1 MLQCLSHLRRYLTDI
16 RELLVKNHLRS
27 IWASILYQFS
37 SSSLFYM
44 VGLGLLFLAGLSGNT
59 TAASAQAGSVTDI
72 NVSTT
77 VKTPNAK
84 RLGINLSGQS
94 FYDSGQMLRNVI
106 FRNPGF
112 EGEIWRS
119 VLKCKTVVGDGC
131 YADDPWSSWPAN
143 FLQGATV
150 RFITGASKGLTGT
163 ISSLDIANAN
173 SNISTLLHM
182 SGLAHAPTAGDYY
195 VVQATIRGNP
205 QAGWWPS
212 TSGGATLTADT
223 SDLSPNS
230 PGKQALQMNAT
241 SSGQSASVASFFDT
255 MNGRSFLQMNGTY
268 TLTFRAKGLGG
279 SNSLSVNVSRQS
291 GPKHGTATYL
301 NQNVSLT
308 NQWHDY
314 TFSFQASED
323 GSYVG
328 VAGVTFAI
336 SGGSALLDDA
346 ALTEEAASDN
356 PTPFRNAV
364 VDRLRE
370 LHPGVLR
377 YMDNGTDFGSTIDN
391 MIAVPFARQRA
402 GYSQNSAEQD
412 DIPIGLEEFLEL
424 CHAIDAEPWFT
435 VPNAVSNTEMQN
447 LIQFLNG
454 DASTKYGAMRASLG
468 QSAPW
473 TSVFPVI
480 HLELGNENWNTGSF
494 PGETINDP
502 VGNGQRAQDVFTAAR
517 QAPEYDPSKFDL
529 IMNGWAVVPWYNQQ
543 ELLQTSAADTIDV
556 APYTF
561 NALNDYG
568 SNEAIYGSMFA
579 EPEAVDSLSNGYM
592 YQQMQTAAA
601 ASHPVKLAVY
611 EVNLST
617 VAGTASQS
625 MVNRVVPSV
634 GAGLSIA
641 EHMLLMM
648 RDDGVTLQG
657 MFALP
662 EYANGFNN
670 TNGGSESTPLWGSV
684 IDMGGATNQCRP
696 QFLAEA
702 LANTAITGN
711 LLETIQTGAN
721 PTWNQPTNNNTK
733 IATPNAHY
741 LQSFAFSDGS
751 NNGVI
756 VFNLHRTSA
765 LPVTFSGAKAP
776 KGTVKIGQLTS
787 RNITDNNEQNNVVSA
802 TNTSVTNFDPTK
814 STSLPPFS
822 MTVFTWGGD
831 SSTPAAA
838 QATKSQLTAS
848 PLQITAGQTATLAA
862 SVTASSGTPDGSVNV
877 LDGSTSLGVAALSKG
892 MATVTTTALSAGVH
906 TLTVNYQGSS
916 SYLASTSPAVTV
928 SVSAAALATTT
939 TLTPSATKLNSNQP
953 LTLNAAVSAPDGASV
968 PTGNVI
974 FYLGNQSVGTASLA
988 AGKASV
994 SITGPSNVGPYRISA
1009 KYQGNATDSGSS
1021 SGDVAISVAA
1031 SQSQTASST
1040 TVSVTPTSAVQGQNA
1055 VLSARVSPSSGTT
1068 TPIGSVQFFLGAN
1081 SIGSAALSGGV
1092 ATVSVPAPAAGIYQ
1106 LSAKYAGSSA
1116 ANASTSSNVQ
1126 WVVSAATASAV
1137 ATTTQLQLSATNV
1150 TVGDTVNIGVAITSA
1165 NGKTAPKGTVSITGS
1180 PATLTPVAAVNG
1192 RAALQFGARKVG
1204 VFTLIADFTGDGKT
1218 SGSSVSKAVALTVNP
1233 VMIAAPGQ
1241 PTPTPTP
1248 TPVPTP
1254 TPTPTPAPTPAGNG
1268 SVSLQLSTSSVALQP
1283 GETSPVNVQL
1293 TPKNGFSQTVDL
1305 NCNGLPANVACSFE
1319 PASLPVAN
1327 NPASTTMNVSS
1338 SNATSAAASR
1348 AGLSGIAYGAML
1360 PWNLI
1365 AMLATAL
1372 ARKRKKLGVLRT
1384 LVLLVLTGAGAMAM
1398 SGCGVSYNTVAQTYH
1413 VTLTATAN
1421 GATVNTTA
1429 FDVVLKEKTTPW

>member
-1 MLQCLSHLRRYLTDI
+1 
-16 RELLVKNHLRS
+16 VKHYLRS
-27 IWASILYQFS
+27 IQASVLYQFS

-44 VGLGLLFLAGLSGNT
+44 AGLGLLFFAGLSGNT
-59 TAASAQAGSVTDI
+59 TIASAQAGGVTNI
-72 NVSTT
+72 QIGTT

-84 RLGINLSGQS
+84 RLGMNLSGQS

-119 VLKCKTVVGDGC
+119 VLKCKTVVGNGC
-131 YADDPWSSWPAN
+131 YADDPWSSWPKN

-150 RFITGASKGLTGT
+150 QFISGPSKGLTGT
-163 ISSLDIANAN
+163 ITGLDIANAN

-182 SGLAHAPTAGDYY
+182 SGLAHAPTAGDFYI
-195 VVQATIRGNP
+195 VQATIPGNP

-223 SDLSPNS
+223 TDLSPKS
-230 PGKQALQMNAT
+230 PGKQALKMNAAG
-241 SSGQSASVASFFDT
+241 SGQGASVASYFDT
-255 MNGRSFLQMNGTY
+255 MNGRSFLQLNGTY

-279 SNSLSVNVSRQS
+279 SNSLSVNVSRQ
-291 GPKHGTATYL
+291 GTPKHGTVTYL
-301 NQNVSLT
+301 NQNVPLT
-308 NQWHDY
+308 NQWQDY
-314 TFSFQASED
+314 TFSFHADED
-323 GSYVG
+323 GSYIG
-328 VAGVTFAI
+328 VAGATFGI

-364 VDRLRE
+364 VNRLRE

-391 MIAVPFARQRA
+391 LIAVPGARQRA

-412 DIPIGLEEFLEL
+412 DVPIGLVEFLQL
-424 CHAIDAEPWFT
+424 CQAIDAEPWFT
-435 VPNAVSNTEMQN
+435 VPNAVSPTEMQH

-454 DASTKYGAMRASLG
+454 DASTKYGALRASLG

-473 TSVFPVI
+473 TSVFPAI

-502 VGNGQRAQDVFTAAR
+502 VVTGQRAQDVFTAAR
-517 QAPEYDPSKFDL
+517 QSAEYDSSKFDL
-529 IMNGWAVVPWYNQQ
+529 IMDGWAVVPWYNQQ

-561 NALNDYG
+561 NAFNSYG

-579 EPEAVDSLSNGYM
+579 EPEAIDSLSSGYM

-617 VAGTASQS
+617 VSGTASQS
-625 MVNRVVPSV
+625 LVNQVVPSV
-634 GAGLSIA
+634 GAGLSTV

-648 RDDGVTLQG
+648 RDDGVTLQS

-670 TNGGSESTPLWGSV
+670 TNGGSESTPLWGTV
-684 IDMGGATNQCRP
+684 IDMGGATNLCRP

-721 PTWNQPTNNNTK
+721 PTWNQPTNSNTK

-765 LPVTFSGAKAP
+765 LPVTFSGDHAP

-787 RNITDNNEQNNVVSA
+787 KNVTDNNEQSNVVST
-802 TNTSVTNFDPTK
+802 TNTTVSNFDPTK

-822 MTVFTWGGD
+822 MTVITWGGD
-831 SSTPAAA
+831 SSTPAAST

-848 PLQITAGQTATLAA
+848 PMQVTAGHTVTLSA
-862 SVTASSGTPDGSVNV
+862 SVTAGSGTPDGSVNV
-877 LDGSTSLGVAALSKG
+877 LDGSTSLGIATLSKG
-892 MATVTTTALSAGVH
+892 TATFTTTALSAGVH
-906 TLTVNYQGSS
+906 TLIVNYQGSS
-916 SYLASTSPAVTV
+916 GYDASSSTAVQVTVSGGSKNTTSTALSTNNSGVNPGSPLSFAVAVVGKSGSQTPTGSVSVLLNGQNFASAKLSGGKATVSAKAPAAGSYTATARYSGDGSDAASTS
-928 SVSAAALATTT
+928 
-939 TLTPSATKLNSNQP
+939 NN
-953 LTLNAAVSAPDGASV
+953 
-968 PTGNVI
+968 
-974 FYLGNQSVGTASLA
+974 
-988 AGKASV
+988 
-994 SITGPSNVGPYRISA
+994 
-1009 KYQGNATDSGSS
+1009 
-1021 SGDVAISVAA
+1021 VAIAVVSTQPKTVA
-1031 SQSQTASST
+1031 TST
-1040 TVSVTPTSAVQGQNA
+1040 TVSVNPTAAVQGQNA
-1055 VLSARVSPSSGTT
+1055 VLSAKVSPSSGTT
-1068 TPIGSVQFFLGAN
+1068 MPTGSVQFFLGST
-1081 SIGSAALSGGV
+1081 SIGSAALNGGI
-1092 ATVSVPAPAAGIYQ
+1092 AAVPVTAPSAGTYE
-1106 LSAKYAGSSA
+1106 LSAKYTGNSG
-1116 ANASTSSNVQ
+1116 ANASSSGNVP
-1126 WVVSAATASAV
+1126 WVVGAPAPAVV
-1137 ATTTQLQLSATNV
+1137 ATITQLQLSTTNV
-1150 TVGDTVNIGVAITSA
+1150 TVGGTVNITVAVTSA
-1165 NGKTAPKGTVSITGS
+1165 NGKTTPKGTVSISGS
-1180 PATLTPVAAVNG
+1180 PTTLTPIAATNG
-1192 RAALQFGARKVG
+1192 KAALQLDPKQAG
-1204 VFTLIADFTGDGKT
+1204 VFTLVADFTGDGKT
-1218 SGSSVSKAVALTVNP
+1218 SGSSVSKAVVLTVNP
-1233 VMIAAPGQ
+1233 APTGVPIPPTPAPPPPPTPA

-1248 TPVPTP
+1248 TPT
-1254 TPTPTPAPTPAGNG
+1254 GSG
-1268 SVSLQLSTSSVALQP
+1268 SVSLQLSTSSVELQQ
-1283 GETSPVNVQL
+1283 GQTSPVTVQV
-1293 TPKNGFSQTVDL
+1293 TPKDGFSQTVNL
-1305 NCNGLPANVACSFE
+1305 ACQGLPANVDCSFR

-1327 NPASTTMNVSS
+1327 SPASTTMNVSS
-1338 SNATSAAASR
+1338 SNATNTAASR
-1348 AGLSGIAYGAML
+1348 VGLSGIAYGAML

-1365 AMLATAL
+1365 GMLATAA
-1372 ARKRKKLGVLRT
+1372 ARKRRKLGMLRT
-1384 LVLLVLTGAGAMAM
+1384 MMLLVLTGAGAMAI
-1398 SGCGVSYNTVAQTYH
+1398 SGCGVAYNTVAQTYQ

-1421 GATVNTTA
+1421 GATVNTAT
-1429 FDVVLKEKTTPW
+1429 FNVVLNQKTTPW

>member
-1 MLQCLSHLRRYLTDI
+1 MKI
-16 RELLVKNHLRS
+16 HLRS
-27 IWASILYQFS
+27 FQAAFLFQFS

-59 TAASAQAGSVTDI
+59 TAASAQANGVTDI
-72 NVSTT
+72 NVGTT

-94 FYDSGQMLRNVI
+94 FYDSGQMLRNVT

-119 VLKCKTVVGDGC
+119 VLKCKTVVGNGC

-143 FLQGATV
+143 FLQGGTV
-150 RFITGASKGLTGT
+150 QFITGASKGLTGT
-163 ISSLDIANAN
+163 ISGVDAANTS
-173 SNISTLLHM
+173 SNVSTLLHM

-195 VVQATIRGNP
+195 VVQATIPGNP

-212 TSGGATLTADT
+212 TSGGATLTANRT
-223 SDLSPNS
+223 DLSPHS

-241 SSGQSASVASFFDT
+241 ASGQSASVASYFDT
-255 MNGRSFLQMNGTY
+255 MNGRSFLQLNGTY
-268 TLTFRAKGLGG
+268 TVSFRAKGLGG
-279 SNSLSVNVSRQS
+279 SNSLSVNVSRQTS
-291 GPKHGTATYL
+291 KHGAVTYL
-301 NQNVSLT
+301 NQNVQLT
-308 NQWHDY
+308 NQWQDY
-314 TFSFQASED
+314 TFSFQARED
-323 GSYVG
+323 GSYIG

-346 ALTEEAASDN
+346 AVTEEAASDN

-412 DIPIGLEEFLEL
+412 DIPIGLVEFLQL
-424 CHAIDAEPWFT
+424 CQAIDAEPWFT
-435 VPNAVSNTEMQN
+435 VPNAVSTTEMQN

-454 DASTKYGAMRASLG
+454 DASTKYGALRASLG

-502 VGNGQRAQDVFTAAR
+502 VATGQRAQQVFTAAR
-517 QAPEYDPSKFDL
+517 QAPEYDASKFDL

-561 NALNDYG
+561 NAFNDYG

-617 VAGTASQS
+617 VSGTASQNL
-625 MVNRVVPSV
+625 VNQVVPSV
-634 GAGLSIA
+634 GAGLSTV

-648 RDDGVTLQG
+648 RDDGVTLQN

-670 TNGGSESTPLWGSV
+670 TNGGGGESTPLWGTV

-696 QFLAEA
+696 QFLAEE
-702 LANTAITGN
+702 LANTAISGN

-733 IATPNAHY
+733 IATPKAHY

-765 LPVTFSGAKAP
+765 LPVTFSGANAP

-787 RNITDNNEQNNVVSA
+787 RNPTDNNEQNNVVA
-802 TNTSVTNFDPTK
+802 NTNTTVNNFDPK
-814 STSLPPFS
+814 KNFSLPPFS

-831 SSTPAAA
+831 SGTSGSSAQSTN
-838 QATKSQLTAS
+838 SQLTAS
-848 PLQITAGQTATLAA
+848 PLQTTAGQAVTLSAA
-862 SVTASSGTPDGSVNV
+862 VTAGSGTPDGSVSF
-877 LDGSTSLGVAALSKG
+877 LDGSTPLGSASLVQGKAA
-892 MATVTTTALSAGVH
+892 VTTTSLPAGVH
-906 TLTVNYQGSS
+906 TLTVKYQGSS
-916 SYLASTSPAVTV
+916 SYEASTSAAVAVSVATAAAAKGTTSTALSTRNGSVTTGSPLSFAIAVSGKNTSAPSGSVSISLNGTSFGSAKLTGGKATV
-928 SVSAAALATTT
+928 SGKAPAAGTYAAVAQYAGDSSNAGSTSNSISVPVKGSSAVATTT
-939 TLTPSATKLNSNQP
+939 TLTPSVTKLNSNQP
-953 LTLNAAVSAPDGASV
+953 LTLNAAVSATGGASV
-968 PTGNVI
+968 PTGSVI

-994 SITGPSNVGPYRISA
+994 SITGPSDVGPYRVSA
-1009 KYQGNATDSGSS
+1009 KYQGNAADSGSS

-1031 SQSQTASST
+1031 SQSQTATST
-1040 TVSVTPTSAVQGQNA
+1040 TVSVNPTSAVQGQNT

-1068 TPIGSVQFFLGAN
+1068 TPIGRVQFLLGTN
-1081 SIGSAALSGGV
+1081 SVGWAALSSGV
-1092 ATVSVPAPAAGIYQ
+1092 ASVSVPAPAAGVYQ
-1106 LSAKYAGSSA
+1106 LSARYAGSSA
-1116 ANASTSSNVQ
+1116 ANASTSSNLQ
-1126 WVVSAATASAV
+1126 WVVSGATASAV
-1137 ATTTQLQLSATNV
+1137 ATTTQMQLSKTNV
-1150 TVGDTVNIGVAITSA
+1150 TVGDTIGITVAVASA
-1165 NGKTAPKGTVSITGS
+1165 NGKTIPKGTITIAGAS
-1180 PATLTPVAAVNG
+1180 ATLGPVSPVNG
-1192 RAALQFGARKVG
+1192 KIALRLDATKAG
-1204 VFTLIADFTGDGKT
+1204 VYTLLADFNGDGKT
-1218 SGSSVSKAVALTVNP
+1218 SSSSKSKAVVLTVNQAVTAGPGP
-1233 VMIAAPGQ
+1233 V
-1241 PTPTPTP
+1241 
-1248 TPVPTP
+1248 
-1254 TPTPTPAPTPAGNG
+1254 PTPTPAPTPTPTPHLLPHR
-1268 SVSLQLSTSSVALQP
+1268 LQCRRQPRHLPQHRAEAFRCSSAVHR
-1283 GETSPVNVQL
+1283 
-1293 TPKNGFSQTVDL
+1293 FS
-1305 NCNGLPANVACSFE
+1305 CN
-1319 PASLPVAN
+1319 
-1327 NPASTTMNVSS
+1327 
-1338 SNATSAAASR
+1338 R
-1348 AGLSGIAYGAML
+1348 D
-1360 PWNLI
+1360 
-1365 AMLATAL
+1365 
-1372 ARKRKKLGVLRT
+1372 RRR
-1384 LVLLVLTGAGAMAM
+1384 
-1398 SGCGVSYNTVAQTYH
+1398 Q
-1413 VTLTATAN
+1413 
-1421 GATVNTTA
+1421 
-1429 FDVVLKEKTTPW
+1429 